1 MICDIFAPDIIT
13 LFREEES
20 VLAAGTGAFRW
31 MCRTL
36 FVLPV
41 SAVGSML
48 FQSIGKKGRALFIAL
63 LQSGMVSVPL
73 MLVLPNYFGIAGI
86 WAAQPVAYLAAG
98 GVTLFVMLSFF
109 QEMKQ
114 ETEEKHPE

>member
-1 MICDIFAPDIIT
+1 
-13 LFREEES
+13 
-20 VLAAGTGAFRW
+20 
-31 MCRTL
+31 
-36 FVLPV
+36 
-41 SAVGSML
+41 
-48 FQSIGKKGRALFIAL
+48 
-63 LQSGMVSVPL
+63 